1 MNDFPPPPPPKL
13 GFLSWLRI
21 AFVLFVAGVVAVVA
35 LFLSSMFLIFG
46 LVIAAI
52 FSVWATFKLRR
63 STIKGHYE
71 AHHVRRSAGRQV
83 IRGDYLEV
91 LESQELEQDGKKAKK
106 GRKPK
111 VSKAKDKGAKT
122 RK

>member
-1 MNDFPPPPPPKL
+1 MNDFPPPPKL
-13 GFLSWLRI
+13 GLFAWLRI
-21 AFVLFVAGVVAVVA
+21 AFVLFLAGVVAVVA

-52 FSVWATFKLRR
+52 FSVWATFKQRR

-71 AHHVRRSAGRQV
+71 THHLRRSAGRQV

-91 LESQELEQDGKKAKK
+91 LESQELDQGGKTDKK
-106 GRKPK
+106 RRKPK
-111 VSKAKDKGAKT
+111 PSKAKDQSADT